1 MTTLVKNFLLIPRL
15 SAAKTRVRTKNARK
29 TCRQT
34 SARKERREKAKR
46 EAGTGNEKAMCEARG
61 ENAQNLITS
70 ARETRN
76 KRELIKSTKLH
87 NDRVGNAK
95 QARGKRKKRCED
107 GNEKTPAEGRF
118 CHKSFVTFCAHSSL
132 CRNYLMHGVR
142 RAFFARL
149 WQASLKKR
157 SVCHMRRLFASKSTP
172 IVPAPVCAPMTG
184 PIQPICTVA
193 PGYACNMA
201 ASASSALS
209 KASA

>member
-1 MTTLVKNFLLIPRL
+1 MKNFLLISRL

-29 TCRQT
+29 HTGRRAYEKNGAKKQ
-34 SARKERREKAKR
+34 SARR
-46 EAGTGNEKAMCEARG
+46 
-61 ENAQNLITS
+61 
-70 ARETRN
+70 ARETKKQCARRAWI
-76 KRELIKSTKLH
+76 KRTKSH
-87 NDRVGNAK
+87 NDRAGNAK
-95 QARGKRKKRCED
+95 QARGKQKKRCED

-118 CHKSFVTFCAHSSL
+118 CHKSLVTFCAHSSL

-201 ASASSALS
+201 AFASSALS

>member
-1 MTTLVKNFLLIPRL
+1 MLPNSKRIVNRIDDISEKFFAYSPPLRRQKRGCGR
-15 SAAKTRVRTKNARK
+15 KTRVKRAGRRAHEKNGAKKR
-29 TCRQT
+29 
-34 SARKERREKAKR
+34 SARR
-46 EAGTGNEKAMCEARG
+46 
-61 ENAQNLITS
+61 
-70 ARETRN
+70 ARETKKQCARRAGIKRTKSYN
-76 KRELIKSTKLH
+76 KRA
-87 NDRVGNAK
+87 GNAK

-118 CHKSFVTFCAHSSL
+118 CHKSFVTFCTHSSL

-201 ASASSALS
+201 AFASSALS
-209 KASA
+209 RASA

>member
-1 MTTLVKNFLLIPRL
+1 MLPNSKRIVNRIDDISEKFFCLFPAFLRQKRGCGR
-15 SAAKTRVRTKNARK
+15 KTRVKRAGRRAYEKNGAK
-29 TCRQT
+29 MQ
-34 SARKERREKAKR
+34 SARR
-46 EAGTGNEKAMCEARG
+46 
-61 ENAQNLITS
+61 
-70 ARETRN
+70 ARETKKQCARRAGI
-76 KRELIKSTKLH
+76 KRTKAH
-87 NDRVGNAK
+87 NDRAGNAK

-172 IVPAPVCAPMTG
+172 IVPAPVCAPITG

-201 ASASSALS
+201 AFASPALS
-209 KASA
+209 RASA